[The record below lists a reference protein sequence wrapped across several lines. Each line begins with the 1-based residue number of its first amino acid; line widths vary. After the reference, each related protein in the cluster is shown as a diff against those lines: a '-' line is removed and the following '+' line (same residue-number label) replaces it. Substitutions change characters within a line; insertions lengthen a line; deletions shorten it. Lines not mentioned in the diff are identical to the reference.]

1 MLKTCVIISS
11 FFFQTEYIQ
20 VLLLWYSTTLRSA
33 LRIHCSSAF
42 SGRKF
47 EISLV
52 RKAKPLDSDRFST
65 NNNWFLKFSFQT
77 EYKYCYDL
85 VLHYV
90 LHYLNKDTEENAN
103 STSLQPS
110 AIVAW
115 SFEQCVAWNRKKS
128 EKIEKNLVQSRPQ
141 PLFVFVEERRGPKPR
156 LSNKFQ

>member
-1 MLKTCVIISS
+1 M
-11 FFFQTEYIQ
+11 
-20 VLLLWYSTTLRSA
+20 
-33 LRIHCSSAF
+33 
-42 SGRKF
+42 
-47 EISLV
+47 
-52 RKAKPLDSDRFST
+52 DSQRMIDFK
-65 NNNWFLKFSFQT
+65 KFSFQT

-128 EKIEKNLVQSRPQ
+128 EKIEKIQFNRAFHLFLFFLKKEEVQNLGCQINSSNLRKRKKVLTWKMENYQRP
-141 PLFVFVEERRGPKPR
+141 
-156 LSNKFQ
+156 

>member
-1 MLKTCVIISS
+1 M
-11 FFFQTEYIQ
+11 
-20 VLLLWYSTTLRSA
+20 SA
-33 LRIHCSSAF
+33 SVWQI
-42 SGRKF
+42 
-47 EISLV
+47 
-52 RKAKPLDSDRFST
+52 
-65 NNNWFLKFSFQT
+65 FLSFQT

-128 EKIEKNLVQSRPQ
+128 EKIQENRVQSRPQ
-141 PLFVFVEERRGPKPR
+141 PLFVFAEEREVQNLGCQINSSNLRKRKKDRVLIWKMKNYQRPLSPKKLLFFLLHLFPIAPPPP
-156 LSNKFQ
+156 S

>member
-1 MLKTCVIISS
+1 MPASVWQI
-11 FFFQTEYIQ
+11 
-20 VLLLWYSTTLRSA
+20 
-33 LRIHCSSAF
+33 
-42 SGRKF
+42 
-47 EISLV
+47 
-52 RKAKPLDSDRFST
+52 
-65 NNNWFLKFSFQT
+65 FLSFQT

-128 EKIEKNLVQSRPQ
+128 EKIEKIQFNHAFHLFLFFLKKEEVQNLGCQINSSNLRKRKKVLTWKMKNYQRPLSPKKLLFFLLHLFPIAPTPSQKKSRQ
-141 PLFVFVEERRGPKPR
+141 ILTLGVSARYIY
-156 LSNKFQ
+156 